1 MQPGETV
8 KAQCGPGLSV
18 PGSVVLLALGMFAI
32 GADGFVIAGIL
43 PDLATGLQVSL
54 SQAGLLVSAFALTYA
69 ISAPILGAVLGGKSL
84 RTILIAS
91 MGVFAAANLAA
102 ALSEQYAWLLLW
114 RLIAAMSAA
123 AYSPAAVA
131 AAINLLPP
139 EKRAQASSFV
149 LGGLTAA
156 LVTAVPLGLMLA
168 SVSSWRMTFIL
179 IATLAAAA
187 AAALWWVMPANFQS
201 RSLSLG
207 ERLSPLRNGNVI
219 RTLASCFVWMA
230 GGIASYTFIVPIS
243 QSATGWSADKT
254 SFVLLIY
261 GAAAIA
267 GNLIGG
273 RLGDFLK
280 TPVRALQ
287 YFLCVHLASLL
298 LMSLAVFSGPPLGV
312 WLFPVAV
319 AIFAAS
325 GWACTPPQASRL
337 VALSPP
343 HAVQVIALNTMATYF
358 GMAAGAALGGLFSA
372 SGNLLFIPL
381 AGAAAQCIAIW
392 MLTAR
397 EEETFMKATHE

>member
-1 MQPGETV
+1 MRPAETV
-8 KAQCGPGLSV
+8 AAPQRPGLSV

-219 RTLASCFVWMA
+219 RALASCFVWMA
-230 GGIASYTFIVPIS
+230 GGIATYTFIVPIS

-280 TPVRALQ
+280 TVIFRRRLHQLTGRNAR
-287 YFLCVHLASLL
+287 C
-298 LMSLAVFSGPPLGV
+298 AVGS
-312 WLFPVAV
+312 
-319 AIFAAS
+319 
-325 GWACTPPQASRL
+325 
-337 VALSPP
+337 
-343 HAVQVIALNTMATYF
+343 
-358 GMAAGAALGGLFSA
+358 
-372 SGNLLFIPL
+372 
-381 AGAAAQCIAIW
+381 
-392 MLTAR
+392 
-397 EEETFMKATHE
+397 